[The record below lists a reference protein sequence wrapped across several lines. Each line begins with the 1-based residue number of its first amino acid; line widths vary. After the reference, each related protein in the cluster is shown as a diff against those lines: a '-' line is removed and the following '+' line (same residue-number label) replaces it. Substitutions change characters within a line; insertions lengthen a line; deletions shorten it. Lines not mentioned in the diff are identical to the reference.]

1 MGTLS
6 DFKVAEGLIVGGSDI
21 HLNGSVNATI
31 SVDTVVGTDAD
42 GKSLTISAGAGNG
55 TGVGG
60 ILDFKTA
67 PGGTSGSG
75 AGTPASR
82 MSIAAD
88 GTVTIGNLDVSA
100 GTLTLANDQ
109 ISGDKIS
116 GGTIGTITITAL
128 AGDLS
133 LGDNS
138 ITNVGDINADSL
150 SVDAAGNGL
159 KLDFSGANTA
169 KSIILMGDNLASA
182 LDITEGSNSY
192 VKFTT
197 TNSSEQI
204 VFGKN
209 STFSGTTIANLGTVS
224 AATSITSSAFSGP
237 LDGVVG
243 GNTPAAGSF
252 TTISASSTGLISGT
266 GRVGGSAIETNTRLQ
281 VNGPALSGSDAATAY
296 NYVEAR
302 LHTDIGNDDVAG
314 TTYNGMGN
322 ALLLDQAENIH
333 VGQGVVFTQGRSSS
347 GNSFAIGRVGNRG
360 GSASSNHLT
369 VGYYASP
376 FDSVV
381 NSANNPLEEAN
392 ALLKLESAGNLT
404 LKKAGAALGFTS
416 NGQTTSLK
424 GHDSASGSVTYQLP
438 AAAPG
443 SSGYILSSTT
453 GGVMSWVAQ
462 SSGTITAL
470 NNATENELVTVGS
483 TTTELDA
490 EANLSFTGNTLTI
503 NDGANNASSSSLK
516 FVKNRNNDG
525 SAGQDGDDI
534 GAISFH
540 SYNDAGTPEDI
551 EYARIDAEISDASDG
566 AEGGKLSLQVAS
578 HDGEMQS
585 GIVLTDGDAEDEIDI
600 TIGSGANSV
609 TTIAGDLVVNG
620 GTTTISTTQ
629 ITVEDDLITISKGN
643 DTLTNADG
651 SGMEIECTD
660 GSTDNI
666 HWKYVHGRTAL
677 QSNVDIDLATTS
689 ESYKIAGTDVLTNNQ
704 VLGKTLPGT
713 VVGTTEAQ
721 TLSNKTLVEPYISNG
736 TAGQTWAARMDT
748 RETTITNSGSVTTI
762 FTYDGDAVRTAKLL
776 IQVTNDETE
785 TEAHAVEMLVTYQ
798 GADGPEGD
806 ADAKVFAVEYASVF
820 TGAAALGTF
829 DVADSAG
836 SGDNVVDV
844 NFTPATTD
852 TYKIKVFATLLEEY

>member
-1 MGTLS
+1 
-6 DFKVAEGLIVGGSDI
+6 V
-21 HLNGSVNATI
+21 
-31 SVDTVVGTDAD
+31 VD
-42 GKSLTISAGAGNG
+42 
-55 TGVGG
+55 
-60 ILDFKTA
+60 
-67 PGGTSGSG
+67 
-75 AGTPASR
+75 
-82 MSIAAD
+82 
-88 GTVTIGNLDVSA
+88 
-100 GTLTLANDQ
+100 
-109 ISGDKIS
+109 
-116 GGTIGTITITAL
+116 
-128 AGDLS
+128 
-133 LGDNS
+133 
-138 ITNVGDINADSL
+138 
-150 SVDAAGNGL
+150 
-159 KLDFSGANTA
+159 
-169 KSIILMGDNLASA
+169 
-182 LDITEGSNSY
+182 
-192 VKFTT
+192 
-197 TNSSEQI
+197 
-204 VFGKN
+204 
-209 STFSGTTIANLGTVS
+209 
-224 AATSITSSAFSGP
+224 
-237 LDGVVG
+237 
-243 GNTPAAGSF
+243 
-252 TTISASSTGLISGT
+252 
-266 GRVGGSAIETNTRLQ
+266 
-281 VNGPALSGSDAATAY
+281 
-296 NYVEAR
+296 
-302 LHTDIGNDDVAG
+302 
-314 TTYNGMGN
+314 
-322 ALLLDQAENIH
+322 
-333 VGQGVVFTQGRSSS
+333 
-347 GNSFAIGRVGNRG
+347 
-360 GSASSNHLT
+360 
-369 VGYYASP
+369 
-376 FDSVV
+376 
-381 NSANNPLEEAN
+381 SANNPLEEAN

-424 GHDSASGSVTYQLP
+424 GHDSASASVTYQLP

-443 SSGYILSSTT
+443 SSGYILSSTDA
-453 GGVMSWVAQ
+453 GVMSWVAQ

-490 EANLSFTGNTLTI
+490 EANLFFTGNILTI
-503 NDGANNASSSSLK
+503 NDGANDANSSSLK
-516 FVKNRNNDG
+516 FLKNRNNDG
-525 SAGQDGDDI
+525 TAGQDGDDI
-534 GAISFH
+534 GAIMFY
-540 SYNDAGTPEDI
+540 SYNDATTPEAI

-629 ITVEDDLITISKGN
+629 ITVEDDLITVSKGN

-713 VVGTTEAQ
+713 VVGTTEEQ

-736 TAGQTWAARMDT
+736 GAGQTWAARMDT

-762 FTYDGDAVRTAKLL
+762 YTYDGDDVRTAKLL

-836 SGDNVVDV
+836 SGDTVVDV

-852 TYKIKVFATLLEEY
+852 TYTIKVFATLLEEY